1 MSPHAARGDA
11 DQIMA
16 GADRP
21 AAPSRREEAK
31 ERRRVELIEATIES
45 IARRGFAET
54 TLADVADIAG
64 LSRGI
69 VNFYFKS
76 KDQLFA
82 DTLRFLADEY
92 RQAWQRALARAG
104 AAPADRL
111 HAIVMVNFEPRV
123 CSRKKIAVW
132 FAFYGEAK
140 SRPAYLAACGERDR
154 EYWQALSGLVAA
166 VVADGGYGQ
175 LGVEHVSRLLDSVT
189 DGMWLSRLMDRPG
202 ASPELFVES
211 VELLLA
217 NLFPRHFPRPE
228 GR

>member
-1 MSPHAARGDA
+1 
-11 DQIMA
+11 MA
-16 GADRP
+16 TAERP
-21 AAPSRREEAK
+21 AAPTRREEAK

-54 TLADVADIAG
+54 TLADVADQAG

-82 DTLRFLADEY
+82 DTLQFLADEY

-111 HAIVMVNFEPRV
+111 RAMVMVNFEPRV

-132 FAFYGEAK
+132 FAFFGEAK
-140 SRPAYLAACGERDR
+140 SRPAYLGLCGERDR
-154 EYWQALSGLVAA
+154 EYWQALVGLVAA
-166 VVADGGYGQ
+166 VIAEGGYPHP
-175 LGVEHVSRLLDSVT
+175 VEHVARLLDTVT
-189 DGMWLSRLMDRPG
+189 DGMWLSRLMDRAG
-202 ASPELFVES
+202 AAPEIFVES

-217 NLFPRHFPRPE
+217 TLFPRHFPRPE
-228 GR
+228 AR